1 MHALSLRG
9 IPDGVY
15 DRLRD
20 WSRRNHR
27 SLHQQILAILERESA
42 VLSSETSSPARW
54 RQRLRGRRWGPI
66 VSEIRRERSR

>member
-15 DRLRD
+15 SRLRN

-27 SLHQQILAILERESA
+27 SLHQQILTILERESA
-42 VLSSETSSPARW
+42 LLPAEMSPPAR
-54 RQRLRGRRWGPI
+54 
-66 VSEIRRERSR
+66 

>member
-15 DRLRD
+15 SRLRN

-27 SLHQQILAILERESA
+27 SLHQQILTILERESA
-42 VLSSETSSPARW
+42 LLPPEMSAPARW